1 MTYVV
6 RYLFVVFRLKFQSD
20 SSGKFSRECIC
31 IEKFRIVGPGKQSTC
46 QPSCDAMWCWWICE
60 GIFSAAS
67 ATINRIGSIIIENKR
82 DYLRFGCMY
91 IVCTYVRTSWSGRSR
106 RTQREKRNK
115 VCKEHAIDTKYRRFK
130 ASIFTPFI
138 PGCGRTDSFRNCNFE
153 LRFIRVS
160 FLCIL
165 ISFVLNAIERK
176 WA

>member
-31 IEKFRIVGPGKQSTC
+31 IEKIPHRWIGKAIDLSTVV
-46 QPSCDAMWCWWICE
+46 WCWWICE

-82 DYLRFGCMY
+82 DLRFGCMY